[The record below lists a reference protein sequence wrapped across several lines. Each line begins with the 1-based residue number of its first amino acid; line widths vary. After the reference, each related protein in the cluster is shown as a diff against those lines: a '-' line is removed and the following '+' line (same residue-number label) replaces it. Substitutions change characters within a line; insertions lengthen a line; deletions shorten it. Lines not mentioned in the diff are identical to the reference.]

1 MIGFS
6 AAVSGLSAHFT
17 AGSSQLM
24 HWRSVRPEMVTTG
37 TIRFPHLAQRVIRSM
52 TSSSIFFTSNPERE
66 LLFHRALA
74 PADRCDGTG
83 AVPDRQSHEKA
94 ARCHARA
101 AFFISSRVFAPP
113 RADRIRPGS
122 FHARPLTH
130 PRPV

>member
-1 MIGFS
+1 
-6 AAVSGLSAHFT
+6 
-17 AGSSQLM
+17 M

-101 AFFISSRVFAPP
+101 AFFISSRVFAAP
-113 RADRIRPGS
+113 RADIIWSGVLS
-122 FHARPLTH
+122 VRPLNQC
-130 PRPV
+130 RIASILRYG